1 MMTENKAHLEGEI
14 KGFYDNLKATEET
27 LSYQRENLAKTL
39 KNGAG
44 EAMLSYLTNPPKPN
58 KWKGFK
64 IRFKRWWNNRK
75 SGV

>member
-1 MMTENKAHLEGEI
+1 MTENKAHLEGEI
-14 KGFYDNLKATEET
+14 KGFYSDLKATEET

-44 EAMLSYLTNPPKPN
+44 EAMISYLTNPPKPN
-58 KWKGFK
+58 KWNGFK